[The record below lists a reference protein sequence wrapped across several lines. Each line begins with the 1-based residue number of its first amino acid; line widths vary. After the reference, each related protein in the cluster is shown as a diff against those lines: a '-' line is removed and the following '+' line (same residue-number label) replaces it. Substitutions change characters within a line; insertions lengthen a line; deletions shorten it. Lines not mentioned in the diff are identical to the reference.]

1 MLMSWLISDSRTSQ
15 WGENKE
21 NSNNMLKVAA
31 HTLITKSLMYGSAVA
46 VSTIFALLFFCSTVA
61 WVVLHTVWFICFI
74 DAEDMKLSKE
84 ACDLLESEL
93 VHQDMKR
100 AADVRSNWVTA
111 EFKTSSGLKCTMR
124 LHSIICISGTEKMP
138 SNCRDDTNATQ
149 VDSVNGIHNLSTS
162 SSKKKTP
169 NTSGMLSGK
178 RIKLED
184 KIKEN
189 LKPPK
194 PVLFWLHG
202 AGGTAILSFGISGI
216 MDRLVDDYDVYALDL
231 PGFGRSTIECSGRDS
246 MNNASGRRW
255 MERCD
260 VILQSS
266 IFSVPFF
273 LHCNLIPTTRSYL
286 FTTVLNF
293 PFAIS
298 VTFSLFCSVLLLT
311 LHVYAPAFIVIL
323 LPTTTTCLS
332 NMHQILSIRC
342 EYLCSSSSNNNS

>member
-1 MLMSWLISDSRTSQ
+1 MMLMSWLISDSRTSQ
-15 WGENKE
+15 WGESKE

-46 VSTIFALLFFCSTVA
+46 FSTIFALLFFCSTVA
-61 WVVLHTVWFICFI
+61 WLVLHTVWFICFI
-74 DAEDMKLSKE
+74 DADDMKLSKE

-100 AADVRSNWVTA
+100 AVDVKSDWISVK
-111 EFKTSSGLKCTMR
+111 FKASSGLKCTMW

-138 SNCRDDTNATQ
+138 SNCRDDTNAAQ
-149 VDSVNGIHNLSTS
+149 VDSVNGINNLNTS

-169 NTSGMLSGK
+169 NTPGTMSGK

-189 LKPPK
+189 LKPSK

-246 MNNASGRRW
+246 MNNASGR
-255 MERCD
+255 
-260 VILQSS
+260 
-266 IFSVPFF
+266 
-273 LHCNLIPTTRSYL
+273 
-286 FTTVLNF
+286 
-293 PFAIS
+293 
-298 VTFSLFCSVLLLT
+298 
-311 LHVYAPAFIVIL
+311 
-323 LPTTTTCLS
+323 
-332 NMHQILSIRC
+332 
-342 EYLCSSSSNNNS
+342 